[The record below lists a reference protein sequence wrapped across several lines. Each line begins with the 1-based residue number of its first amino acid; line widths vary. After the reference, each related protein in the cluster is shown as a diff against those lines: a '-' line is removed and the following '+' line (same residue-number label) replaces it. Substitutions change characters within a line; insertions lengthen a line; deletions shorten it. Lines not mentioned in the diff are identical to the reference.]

1 MAIKKTK
8 KSNQKYVSKKNNIKH
23 KLNVSLVFRF
33 TIICISLLAA
43 YVILLD
49 YRIHNEFEGQRWTL
63 PARVY
68 SRAMDI
74 YIGQEFTQDQLEQ
87 LLLSNNYRQSF
98 LLNGPGEYS
107 KSVNKINVY
116 LREFDYWDGHV
127 QAIQYQI
134 DFNNGVISRIL
145 DMNTK
150 LNTVLLRI
158 EPKLIGKIYPDHN
171 EDRVT
176 VRLDQL
182 PPFLVNALITVEDK
196 TFYHHHGIDFKAIIR
211 AFLVNIRSGALSQ
224 GGSTL
229 TQQLVKNFF
238 LTHERTFSR
247 KINEVIMALLLELRY
262 QKTEILSA
270 YINEVYLG
278 QNGAHGVHGFGTAA
292 EFYFNKPLT
301 ELRDD
306 QLALLT
312 GMVRGASYY
321 NPRRSPVNAKSRRDL
336 VLRLMMEQG
345 FMDQRTLALLQNY
358 KLDVTDP
365 REGSFAGN
373 QAFMDIA
380 KRQLLRDYELD
391 DLKNEGLKIYT
402 TMDNRRQQNLN
413 TIVST
418 QLSDLERQRDLQ
430 ANSLESASIVVNPV
444 NGEILAINGG
454 RNSAL
459 SGFNRALDA
468 RRPIGSLVKP
478 FIYLTALL
486 DTENYSLLSGLDDN
500 NISIT
505 QEDGSSWTPDNYDK
519 TEHGK
524 ISLLEAIINS
534 YNLATVRLGMDVG
547 LKEVISTL
555 HTAGLEDEIYAY
567 PSLLLG
573 SLELSPFEV
582 AQIYQTLANGGYKV
596 QLNSIEEVLDDEGA
610 PLQRRNLKVDKS
622 LNEQAVYLV
631 NFILKKVVEIGTA
644 SQLSTHLGSGI
655 QLAGKTGT
663 TNDSRDSWFAGFS
676 DNILAVTWVGRD
688 DNKST
693 PLTGSS
699 GAMKIWAEMMRV
711 SGYAPLILVDPEN
724 ISWTENTALQFD
736 NECIDFGQI
745 PYIGSNVPENSL
757 ACPDIGVGLKSIF
770 NFRELF
776 R

>member
-1 MAIKKTK
+1 
-8 KSNQKYVSKKNNIKH
+8 
-23 KLNVSLVFRF
+23 
-33 TIICISLLAA
+33 
-43 YVILLD
+43 
-49 YRIHNEFEGQRWTL
+49 
-63 PARVY
+63 
-68 SRAMDI
+68 
-74 YIGQEFTQDQLEQ
+74 
-87 LLLSNNYRQSF
+87 
-98 LLNGPGEYS
+98 
-107 KSVNKINVY
+107 
-116 LREFDYWDGHV
+116 
-127 QAIQYQI
+127 
-134 DFNNGVISRIL
+134 
-145 DMNTK
+145 
-150 LNTVLLRI
+150 
-158 EPKLIGKIYPDHN
+158 
-171 EDRVT
+171 
-176 VRLDQL
+176 
-182 PPFLVNALITVEDK
+182 
-196 TFYHHHGIDFKAIIR
+196 
-211 AFLVNIRSGALSQ
+211 
-224 GGSTL
+224 
-229 TQQLVKNFF
+229 
-238 LTHERTFSR
+238 
-247 KINEVIMALLLELRY
+247 
-262 QKTEILSA
+262 
-270 YINEVYLG
+270 
-278 QNGAHGVHGFGTAA
+278 
-292 EFYFNKPLT
+292 
-301 ELRDD
+301 
-306 QLALLT
+306 
-312 GMVRGASYY
+312 
-321 NPRRSPVNAKSRRDL
+321 
-336 VLRLMMEQG
+336 
-345 FMDQRTLALLQNY
+345 
-358 KLDVTDP
+358 
-365 REGSFAGN
+365 
-373 QAFMDIA
+373 MDIA

>member
-1 MAIKKTK
+1 MALKKTK
-8 KSNQKYVSKKNNIKH
+8 KSNQKYVSKINIKH
-23 KLNVSLVFRF
+23 KYNVSLVFRF
-33 TIICISLLAA
+33 MIICISLLAA

-49 YRIHNEFEGQRWTL
+49 YRIHNEFEGRRWSL

-68 SRAMDI
+68 SHAVDI
-74 YIGQEFTQDQLEQ
+74 YIGQEISLDQLEQ

-98 LLNGPGEYS
+98 LLSGPGEYS
-107 KSVNKINVY
+107 KSVNKLNVY
-116 LREFDYWDGHV
+116 LRDFDYWDGRV
-127 QAIQYQI
+127 QSIQYQI
-134 DFNNGVISRIL
+134 EFNNGVISRIL
-145 DMNTK
+145 DMDTK

-171 EDRVT
+171 EDRVM
-176 VRLDQL
+176 VKFDDI
-182 PPFLVNALITVEDK
+182 PPFLLNALITVEDRN
-196 TFYHHHGIDFKAIIR
+196 FYHHHGIEFKAIFR
-211 AFLVNIRSGALSQ
+211 AFLVNVRNGELSQ

-238 LTHERTFSR
+238 LTQERTFSR

-278 QNGAHGVHGFGTAA
+278 QNGSYGIHGFGTAA
-292 EFYFNKPLT
+292 EFYFNKPLS
-301 ELRDD
+301 ELRED

-312 GMVRGASYY
+312 GMVQGASYY
-321 NPRRSPVNAKSRRDL
+321 NPRRSPENAKSRRNL

-345 FMDQRTLALLQNY
+345 FMDQLTLALLQNY
-358 KLDVTDP
+358 NLDVTDP
-365 REGSFAGN
+365 GDGSFAGN

-380 KRQLLRDYELD
+380 KRQLLSDYDID

-402 TMDNRRQQNLN
+402 TMDIRQQQNLN

-418 QLSDLERQRDLQ
+418 QLSALERQRNLQ
-430 ANSLESASIVVNPV
+430 ANSLEAASIVINPV

-468 RRPIGSLVKP
+468 RRPIGSLIKP

-486 DTENYSLLSGLDDN
+486 ETENYSLLTGLDDN
-500 NISIT
+500 KISIT
-505 QEDGSSWTPDNYDK
+505 QEDGSSWSPDNYDK

-524 ISLLEAIINS
+524 VSLLEAIINS

-547 LKEVISTL
+547 LDKVISTL
-555 HTAGLEDEIYAY
+555 HVAGLDGDINAY

-582 AQIYQTLANGGYKV
+582 TQIYQTLANSGYKV
-596 QLNSIEEVLDDEGA
+596 QLNSIEEVLDDKGS
-610 PLQRRNLKVDKS
+610 PLQRRNLKVYKS

-644 SQLSTHLGSGI
+644 RQLLTHLGSGI

-693 PLTGSS
+693 PLTGAS

-711 SGYAPLILVDPEN
+711 SGYSPLILIDPEN
-724 ISWTENTALQFD
+724 ISWTESTSLQFN
-736 NECIDFGQI
+736 NECINFGQI
-745 PYIGSNVPENSL
+745 PYVENNVPENDL
-757 ACPDIGVGLKSIF
+757 KCPGIGVRLKSIF
-770 NFRELF
+770 NIRELF
-776 R
+776 Q